1 MSNSM
6 IYIGA
11 YTDLIPVLFF
21 KNIKNFIFIDSVPF
35 SNCGNSVVL
44 KEEMMTTIYASI
56 NEIDTIKGINQLGD
70 YSFLVRLESVMKRNN
85 FILDEKNDID
95 SYLLYKNKDRTIKYY
110 INRAFPQ
117 FLTQPIIRDIKECN
131 ILYISGHDP
140 DKSVLNFIKKP
151 FTVIGTSNTL
161 FTIDPTEDS
170 EKSTIKYLTDNA
182 YKSEKYQ
189 FLKII
194 KDYEWWNED
203 NINEYNLDKY
213 QLYNCSSITDF
224 DKI

>member
-1 MSNSM
+1 M

-21 KNIKNFIFIDSVPF
+21 KNIKNFIFIDCVPF
-35 SNCGNSVVL
+35 SNYSNSVVL

-56 NEIDTIKGINQLGD
+56 NEIDTFKGINQLGD

-161 FTIDPTEDS
+161 FTIDPTEYS